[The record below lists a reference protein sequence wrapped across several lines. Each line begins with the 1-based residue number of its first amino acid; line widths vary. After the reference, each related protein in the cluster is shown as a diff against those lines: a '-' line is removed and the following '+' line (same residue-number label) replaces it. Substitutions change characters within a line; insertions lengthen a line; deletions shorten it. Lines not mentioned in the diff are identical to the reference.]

1 MWYNCLAQSFTR
13 LVNVVKLLD
22 ELRSFVHGRIEMLK
36 NTFGLTDEHIFTFT
50 VRLRTLVGCLKKC
63 QSFCLYFLYI
73 IMSEAT
79 QYRFIN
85 CFQGVLALSCILGFL
100 GFLGFL
106 LRGLNF
112 LPLFCFFI
120 SGV

>member
-1 MWYNCLAQSFTR
+1 MWYNCLAQSFAR